1 MWDDSK
7 YIAFD
12 FETSGTLPEY
22 ALQPWRVAQHKA
34 WVTSLATARKVPAA
48 LVIEGGLLAHLHQ
61 PAIYAH
67 IHTFL
72 QQAIDNKWTVVGWN
86 VAFDISWLL
95 AYGFEH
101 EVNQLKFLDGM
112 LLWKHLTV
120 EPEYDT
126 VRHKKRSYGLKAAVA
141 EILPQFAGYESEV
154 DFHATDP
161 ESLAKLQKYNEQDT
175 MFTLRLTRH
184 FYNELAKDP
193 QRLKAALIEADCLPM
208 VAKANL
214 EGMLVDVDTTEAL
227 GNRLVQVAADMLTRL
242 APHGVTEKVV
252 RSPKQLSKL
261 MFEDWGLPVF
271 KQNVSAKT
279 GNVTD
284 STDKEVLHEL
294 SFVDPRAAEIRL
306 YREALGNKTK
316 FVDAPLKS
324 VDYNAD
330 GRTHPLAMVFGTYTS
345 RMTYASKQGR
355 NKDERQIGFA
365 LHQMKRGKDFRSII
379 AAPPGYTLMEFDAA
393 GQEFRWMAIASG
405 DETMLELCLPG
416 EDPHGFMGA
425 RIRHMDY
432 RELVAKVK
440 AGDKD
445 AKDGRQLGKVANLS
459 LQYRT
464 SAKKLRSVARVQ
476 YSIPMEQPEA
486 DLIYGTYQSTYT
498 KVPTYW
504 KNQIALTKQL
514 GYVETFAGRRVQVV
528 GNWRGSQGW
537 SMESTSI
544 NYRIQG
550 TGGDQKYLALS
561 VLRPYITRIGAV
573 FAWELHDGVYFY
585 VPDAMVERAATEIP
599 YLLANLP
606 YKKAWGFTPPIPL
619 PWDCK
624 YGKSW
629 GELKEWDK

>member
-1 MWDDSK
+1 MDAMMWDDSK
-7 YIAFD
+7 YVAYD

-22 ALQPWRVAQHKA
+22 ALQPWRVAQGKA
-34 WVTSLATARKVPAA
+34 WVTSLATVRKIPNK
-48 LVIEGGLLAHLHQ
+48 LVIEGGLTGGNIDRVRRDVSKFLTY
-61 PAIYAH
+61 AIEH
-67 IHTFL
+67 NL
-72 QQAIDNKWTVVGWN
+72 TVVGWN

-126 VRHKKRSYGLKAAVA
+126 VRHKKRSYSLKAAVA

-294 SFVDPRAAEIRL
+294 SSVDPRAAEIRL

-324 VDYNAD
+324 VNYNAD

-393 GQEFRWMAIASG
+393 GQEFRWMAIASE
-405 DETMLELCLPG
+405 DETMSTRGRPTRVHGGANQAHGLPR
-416 EDPHGFMGA
+416 A
-425 RIRHMDY
+425 
-432 RELVAKVK
+432 
-440 AGDKD
+440 
-445 AKDGRQLGKVANLS
+445 
-459 LQYRT
+459 
-464 SAKKLRSVARVQ
+464 
-476 YSIPMEQPEA
+476 
-486 DLIYGTYQSTYT
+486 
-498 KVPTYW
+498 
-504 KNQIALTKQL
+504 
-514 GYVETFAGRRVQVV
+514 
-528 GNWRGSQGW
+528 GSQGKSRRQGRKGW
-537 SMESTSI
+537 TSA
-544 NYRIQG
+544 RQG
-550 TGGDQKYLALS
+550 GQ
-561 VLRPYITRIGAV
+561 P
-573 FAWELHDGVYFY
+573 
-585 VPDAMVERAATEIP
+585 VPAISH
-599 YLLANLP
+599 
-606 YKKAWGFTPPIPL
+606 I
-619 PWDCK
+619 C
-624 YGKSW
+624 
-629 GELKEWDK
+629 

>member
-12 FETSGTLPEY
+12 FETSGELPEY
-22 ALQPWRVAQHKA
+22 ALQPWRVKQGKA
-34 WVTSLATARKVPAA
+34 WATSLATVRKIPNE
-48 LVIEGGLLAHLHQ
+48 LLIGGCLFGHLHQ
-61 PAIYAH
+61 PAIYTH
-67 IHTFL
+67 INTFL
-72 QQAIDNKWTVVGWN
+72 QQAIDNNWTVVGWN

-95 AYGFEH
+95 AYGFEAK
-101 EVNQLKFLDGM
+101 VNQLKFLDGM

-126 VRHKKRSYGLKAAVA
+126 ERHKKRSFSLKVAVT
-141 EILPQFAGYESEV
+141 EILPQFAGYESDV
-154 DFHATDP
+154 DFHATDAA
-161 ESLAKLQKYNEQDT
+161 SLAKLQKYNEQDT

-184 FYNELAKDP
+184 FYNELAKEP

-214 EGMLVDVDTTEAL
+214 QGMIVDVTTTEAL
-227 GNRLVQVAADMLTRL
+227 GDRLVKTAADMLVRL

-252 RSPKQLSKL
+252 RSPKQLAKL

-279 GNVTD
+279 GNITD

-324 VDYNAD
+324 VEYNED
-330 GRTHPLAMVFGTYTS
+330 GKTHPAAMVFGTYTS

-379 AAPPGYTLMEFDAA
+379 AAPPGHTLMEFDAA
-393 GQEFRWMAIASG
+393 GQEFRWMAIASE
-405 DETMLELCLPG
+405 DETMLELCQPG

-432 RELVAKVK
+432 RELVQRVK

-476 YSIPMEQPEA
+476 YNIPMEQPEA
-486 DLIYGTYQSTYT
+486 DLIYGTYQNTYT
-498 KVPTYW
+498 RVPDYW
-504 KNQIALTKQL
+504 KNQIALTKHL

-528 GNWRGSQGW
+528 GNWRGPKGW

-561 VLRPYITRIGAV
+561 VLRPYINRIGAV
-573 FAWELHDGVYFY
+573 FAWELHDGIYFY
-585 VPDAMVERAATEIP
+585 VPDAMVERAATDIP

-629 GELKEWDK
+629 GELKDWK